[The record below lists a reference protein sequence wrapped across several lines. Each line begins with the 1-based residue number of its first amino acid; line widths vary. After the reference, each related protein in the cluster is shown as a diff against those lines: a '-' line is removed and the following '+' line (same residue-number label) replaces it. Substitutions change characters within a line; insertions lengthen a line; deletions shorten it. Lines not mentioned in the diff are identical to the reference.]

1 MRGFG
6 ANELLECYAR
16 GVFPMAEGRDD
27 PRIYLLDPDQ
37 RGILPLDDLHIPRRL
52 QRTVRQDAFRI
63 SINLDFHAVVTGC
76 CQAAPG
82 REETWINDGIFS
94 LYAELHRRGHAHS
107 VECWRGSDLVGGLYG
122 VSLGGAFFGESM
134 FSLRRDA
141 SKVALVHLLARL
153 IAGGYALLDTQFTTG
168 HLETFGARSIARA
181 DYKARLAQALE
192 METDFFALP
201 AQVSGARA
209 LFETQGLQSSTQ
221 TS

>member
-6 ANELLECYAR
+6 AKELLECYGR

-37 RGILPLDDLHIPRRL
+37 RGILPLDEFHIPRRL
-52 QRTVRQDAFRI
+52 QRTVRQDAFQV
-63 SINLDFHAVVTGC
+63 SINLDFQAVVAGC
-76 CQAAPG
+76 CKTAPG

-94 LYAELHRRGHAHS
+94 LYGELHRRGHAHS
-107 VECWRGSDLVGGLYG
+107 VECRRGGELVGGLYG

-134 FSLRRDA
+134 FSLQRDA
-141 SKVALVHLLARL
+141 SKVALVHLLAQL

-168 HLETFGARSIARA
+168 HLEMFGARSIERG
-181 DYKARLAQALE
+181 DYKARLALALE
-192 METDFFALP
+192 LEADFFALP
-201 AQVSGARA
+201 AQVTGARA
-209 LFETQGLQSSTQ
+209 MLEIQGRQSSTQ

>member
-6 ANELLECYAR
+6 AKELLECYAR

-37 RGILPLDDLHIPRRL
+37 RGILPLDDFHLPRRL
-52 QRTVRQDAFRI
+52 QRTVRQDGFQV
-63 SINLDFHAVVTGC
+63 SINLDFPAVVAGC
-76 CQAAPG
+76 CTAAPG

-94 LYAELHRRGHAHS
+94 LYTELHRRGHAHS

-134 FSLRRDA
+134 FSRQRDA

-168 HLETFGARSIARA
+168 HLETFGARSINRD
-181 DYKARLAQALE
+181 DYKSRLGQALE
-192 METDFFALP
+192 LDADFFALP
-201 AQVSGARA
+201 AEIGGAQA
-209 LFETQGLQSSTQ
+209 LREAQALQSITQ

>member
-6 ANELLECYAR
+6 ATELLDCYAR

-37 RGILPLDDLHIPRRL
+37 RGILPLEEFHIPRRL
-52 QRTVRQDAFRI
+52 QRSVRQDIFQV
-63 SINLDFHAVVTGC
+63 SINLDFQAVVAGC
-76 CQAAPG
+76 CEAAPG

-94 LYAELHRRGHAHS
+94 LYTELHRRGHAHS
-107 VECWRGSDLVGGLYG
+107 VECWRGDDLVGGLYG
-122 VSLGGAFFGESM
+122 VSIGGAFFGESM
-134 FSLRRDA
+134 FSMQRDA

-153 IAGGYALLDTQFTTG
+153 KAGGYALLDTQFTTG

-181 DYKARLAQALE
+181 DYKARLALALE
-192 METDFFALP
+192 LKADFFALP
-201 AQVSGARA
+201 AEINGARA